1 MARTGNHIIVTGIVG
16 SVEIKPLKNGK
27 LKVDIAVAENIKG
40 KKTFWH
46 KVYFFE
52 KLAELASQFI
62 KKGQLIQIYGRLQ
75 CLQIDNQKFGNS
87 HHISILAKEF
97 DVLKQN
103 EDKKPQQ
110 AKEVKNFDVAS
121 TYIGKYLPQ
130 ENEIKSLDEQLCAE
144 YYNSGIE

>member
-1 MARTGNHIIVTGIVG
+1 MARTGNHIIVTGVVG

-40 KKTFWH
+40 KNTFWH

-62 KKGQLIQIYGRLQ
+62 KKGQLIQVYGRLQ
-75 CLQIDNQKFGNS
+75 CLKIDNQQFGKS
-87 HHISILAKEF
+87 QHISILAKEF
-97 DVLKQN
+97 DVLKQT
-103 EDKKPQQ
+103 EEKKPEQ
-110 AKEVKNFDVAS
+110 KDMGKHFDVAS

-130 ENEIKSLDEQLCAE
+130 ENETSSLDEQLCAE
-144 YYNSGIE
+144 YYNSGME